1 MDLDFKVTRGLYLAG
16 TVAFPT
22 PYPSSGIIS
31 FESGNLKYAAGEPAK
46 VTDLVV
52 VQEYSHRDRT
62 IIRAIRQEDVAAIFI
77 PGRKSKGEFR
87 ISRKTVVDDLEK
99 GEWFVDSDV
108 NSAAI
113 SKRLELSKGEEI
125 TSRDSKLR
133 GIVFVAKNAPV
144 VSIAQMTETAD
155 ASCDID
161 WPGSFG
167 ASRANVY
174 SGCLPCASRC
184 LCC

>member
-1 MDLDFKVTRGLYLAG
+1 MDLDYRQTRRLYLAG

-46 VTDLVV
+46 AKVWVV

-62 IIRAIRQEDVAAIFI
+62 IIRAILQEDVAAIFI
-77 PGRKSKGEFR
+77 PGTWKSNGKFR
-87 ISRKTVVDDLEK
+87 ISRKKVVDDLEK

-113 SKRLELSKGEEI
+113 SARLELSNGDEI

-133 GIVFVAKNAPV
+133 GIVFVAEKAPV
-144 VSIAQMTETAD
+144 LNISEMIETAS
-155 ASCDID
+155 ATCDID
-161 WPGSFG
+161 WPTTMQTETSCF
-167 ASRANVY
+167 
-174 SGCLPCASRC
+174 
-184 LCC
+184 

>member
-1 MDLDFKVTRGLYLAG
+1 MDLDYRQTRRLCLAG

-31 FESGNLKYAAGEPAK
+31 FESGHLKYAAGKPAK
-46 VTDLVV
+46 VTPLVV

-77 PGRKSKGEFR
+77 PGTWKSKGGFR
-87 ISRKTVVDDLEK
+87 ISRKTVVDDLER

-108 NSAAI
+108 DSAAVNA
-113 SKRLELSKGEEI
+113 RLAEGEEI

-133 GIVFVAKNAPV
+133 GIVFVAKDARMLN
-144 VSIAQMTETAD
+144 IAELTETAE

-161 WPGSFG
+161 WPGSFV
-167 ASRANVY
+167 ASRARG
-174 SGCLPCASRC
+174 SEILPQISCLGCRC
-184 LCC
+184 C